1 MATAPNTTTAFV
13 PTASQWRTET
23 ISLAAFD
30 GASDFS
36 IAFLNLAGYGQ
47 RIFID
52 NINITVPVNC
62 KPIVTN
68 LANNGTGSLRKAVT
82 DVCAGDTITFD
93 PTLLA
98 GQTITLSGTE
108 LIIDKT
114 ITIQGLG
121 MDNLFISGESNSRIF
136 KINSGATLNL
146 NELNIINPGV
156 DGSILNQGVLN
167 IKNVKIE

>member
-1 MATAPNTTTAFV
+1 
-13 PTASQWRTET
+13 
-23 ISLAAFD
+23 
-30 GASDFS
+30 
-36 IAFLNLAGYGQ
+36 
-47 RIFID
+47 
-52 NINITVPVNC
+52 
-62 KPIVTN
+62 
-68 LANNGTGSLRKAVT
+68 VT